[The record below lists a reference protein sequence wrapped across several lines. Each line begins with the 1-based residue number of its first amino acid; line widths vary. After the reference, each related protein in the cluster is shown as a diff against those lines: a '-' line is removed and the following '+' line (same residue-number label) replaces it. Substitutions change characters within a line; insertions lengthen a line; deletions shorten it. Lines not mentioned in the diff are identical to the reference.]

1 MNSYDVLGVSKDSSD
16 KEIETSYMDL
26 KKKYDPSFNTSIHA
40 YKKYREVI
48 RAYEDIKNEKR
59 RNMYNLKDE
68 VTINNRED
76 KNYNLYDYNKEEKT
90 LEKIDIDYDSVDENT
105 DAYFK
110 NIIINKD
117 ISYLYYLLN
126 LNYSVSYKRKIKCD
140 DCKELTTCDFC
151 DGKKVVYEDNH
162 LVWCPKCFGTGKV
175 SKECDKCFTLG
186 YTTRENTISFN
197 VDEEVKVFKGLGDSY
212 NNFKSDVI
220 INFNFYDK
228 DNITIKDNIIE
239 INYNLN
245 KEETSKGINIV
256 YGNDESSFN
265 LIVPPFVSDNYV
277 SEINFNNY
285 TLRFIFTNSKYDGND
300 ITYYLL
306 FNKKYI
312 NHYIFFNSD
321 YSEYSEEKSDVYFN
335 EVFINTSLV
344 IKGFGEKGKY
354 GGSNGNLIIE
364 MILSDVKD
372 IIYTR
377 DIEIINTS
385 RLFNLLGGNSVIYNY
400 GFRSKNS
407 VICRDNKYYL
417 FTGTLDKKAKLK
429 EYFII
434 KLIMILLWLLIPL
447 LIVLLPYN
455 ETMYI
460 TLVSVLVSYII
471 ISNFI
476 MEVRV

>member
-1 MNSYDVLGVSKDSSD
+1 MNSYDVLGVNKNSSD

-48 RAYEDIKNEKR
+48 RAYEDIKDEKR

-68 VTINNRED
+68 VVINTKKD
-76 KNYNLYDYNKEEKT
+76 KKYNLYDYNKEEKA
-90 LEKIDIDYDSVDENT
+90 LEKVDIDYDYVEENT

-140 DCKELTTCDFC
+140 ECKELMICDFC

-162 LVWCPKCFGTGKV
+162 LVWCPKCFGTGKI

-186 YTTRENTISFN
+186 YKVEENSISFN
-197 VDEEVKVFKGLGDSY
+197 VDERVKVFKGLGDNY

-220 INFNFYDK
+220 VNFNFYDK
-228 DNITIKDNIIE
+228 DSIAIKDNVIE
-239 INYNLN
+239 INYSLT
-245 KEETSKGINIV
+245 KEETSKGINKV

-312 NHYIFFNSD
+312 NHYIYFNSD
-321 YSEYSEEKSDVYFN
+321 YSEYSKEKSDTYFN

-344 IKGFGEKGKY
+344 IKEFGEKGKY

-385 RLFNLLGGNSVIYNY
+385 RLFNMLGGNSVIYNY

-417 FTGTLDKKAKLK
+417 FTGTANKKIKLK
-429 EYFII
+429 EYFIV
-434 KLIMILLWLLIPL
+434 KLIMSLLWLLIPL

-455 ETMYI
+455 ETMYV
-460 TLVSVLVSYII
+460 TLISVLASYIL